1 MIAAACSSDVGF
13 AMFIVA
19 VGVMIALV
27 KVGHG
32 LKVYWIAKAVAL
44 DPKIGQ
50 RTNIS

>member
-1 MIAAACSSDVGF
+1 MVAAACSSDVGF
-13 AMFIVA
+13 AIVIVA
-19 VGVMIALV
+19 VGIMVALV

-32 LKVYWIAKAVAL
+32 LKVYWIAKAVAI